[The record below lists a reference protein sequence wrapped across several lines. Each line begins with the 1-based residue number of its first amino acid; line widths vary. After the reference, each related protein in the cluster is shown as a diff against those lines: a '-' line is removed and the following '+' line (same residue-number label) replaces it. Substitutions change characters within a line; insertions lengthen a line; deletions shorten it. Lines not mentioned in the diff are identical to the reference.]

1 MLHTFGRCD
10 LWYPALMEQSN
21 RERRDQLLDDLQ
33 AAVDEWG
40 DAEEK
45 RINDEVSFMKSV
57 LKGRTG
63 SERLA
68 SANSAETQSI
78 LQHDVEA
85 FLAGSS

>member
-1 MLHTFGRCD
+1 
-10 LWYPALMEQSN
+10 MEQSN

-45 RINDEVSFMKSV
+45 RINDEVKFMRSV

-68 SANSAETQSI
+68 AANSAETQAV
-78 LQHDVEA
+78 LAHDVED
-85 FLAGSS
+85 FLTGGS